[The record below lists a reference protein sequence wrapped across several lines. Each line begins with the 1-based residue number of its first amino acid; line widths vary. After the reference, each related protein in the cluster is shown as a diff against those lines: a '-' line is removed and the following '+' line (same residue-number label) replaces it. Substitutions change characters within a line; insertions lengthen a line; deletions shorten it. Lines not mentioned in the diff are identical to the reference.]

1 MSNFNSWHNYSTAK
15 DTPIM
20 KMNVLFKIV
29 VVLIFLFCSKLV
41 AQERWTLE
49 DCVAY
54 ALEHNLQLKDYG
66 YLKDSGKET
75 YRQSFRE
82 LLPTVN
88 GFSNYSL
95 SFGRSEDPNSGG
107 YVNTQFFSNNYSLES
122 SLALFQGF
130 QKLNTIQASKF
141 IYKATQEEREQQ
153 KYLLAFRIM
162 QAFYDIQFFEG
173 LVAISKEQLTVSQA
187 NYDLVAKQ
195 ITLGLKAGADLYEA
209 ESLLLTDKLNVTQSE
224 NKLVTAKL
232 LLIQEM
238 NLDDTNDIAIQIG
251 LVDKNVP
258 DEAPKIQ
265 TDSVYAEAKA
275 FMPII
280 KAQEFRAK
288 AAKKQVAVARGEL
301 YPSLSL
307 LGGVGTG
314 YFETTRDS
322 LGTTIPFRDQFRDN
336 TFQYVGLS
344 LRVPISNGWSGR
356 SRVKQQKIARL
367 QAMNNLDIQ
376 KQVLYQTI
384 QQLVQEYDALLVEYE
399 QSTQKM
405 EAQSLAFTIAQKRYE
420 KGMINAIE
428 LFTAKNLFASAQN
441 ENLQVRLRSE
451 VNKST
456 IDFYR
461 GLPVFN
467 IN

>member
-1 MSNFNSWHNYSTAK
+1 
-15 DTPIM
+15 
-20 KMNVLFKIV
+20 MNIKSKIIVL
-29 VVLIFLFCSKLV
+29 LTFLVYANAS
-41 AQERWTLE
+41 AQEKWTLD
-49 DCVAY
+49 DCVTY
-54 ALEHNLQLKDYG
+54 ALEHNLQLKDFK

-75 YRQSFRE
+75 FRQSLRD

-107 YVNTQFFSNNYSLES
+107 YVNTQFFSNNYSVES

-141 IYKATQEEREQQ
+141 IYKATQEETEQQ

-162 QAFYDIQFFEG
+162 KAFYDIQFFEG

-238 NLDDTNDIAIQIG
+238 NLEDTNDIEIQTG
-251 LVDKNVP
+251 LVDKSVP
-258 DEAPKIQ
+258 DDAPKME
-265 TDSVYAEAKA
+265 TDSVYAEAEA

-280 KAQEFRAK
+280 KAQELRAR
-288 AAKKQVAVARGEL
+288 AAKKQVAVAKGAL

-322 LGTTIPFRDQFRDN
+322 LGMTIPFRDQFRDN
-336 TFQYVGLS
+336 TFQYVGFS
-344 LRVPISNGWSGR
+344 IRVPISNGWSGR

-367 QAMNNLDIQ
+367 QAINNLDIQ

-384 QQLVQEYDALLVEYE
+384 EQLVQEYDALLVEYE

-405 EAQSLAFTIAQKRYE
+405 DAQSLAFTIAQKRYE
-420 KGMINAIE
+420 KGMINALE

-451 VNKST
+451 INKST
-456 IDFYR
+456 LDFYR
-461 GLPVFN
+461 GLAVFN